1 MRLTIALPALLL
13 LGATASPADAIPAF
27 ARKYNVSCLMC
38 HGPMPRLNT
47 FGERFAGNGFEFLP
61 GETPRDTIQTGD
73 PQLRLQRDLPLAVR
87 IDAYLR
93 TLSRPAEREAATDLQ
108 TPWVV
113 KLLSGGQVADRVSYY
128 MYFLLSERGEVAGL
142 EDAYIQFTNVGSS
155 GVSLLVGQ
163 FQVSDPLFKRELRL
177 QYEDYQPYRVRV
189 GEARADLTY
198 DRGLMALWSPRE
210 GTDVALQVVNG
221 QGLRAASSQ
230 RQYDADPYKN
240 FAVRISQELGV
251 LRLGAFGYFGRES
264 VEGIRSSIRVF
275 GPDATL
281 QLGSVGELNLQF
293 LRRKDGDP
301 FFGSCSVETPCP
313 GGATAPFG
321 TTVDAAMAELVWW
334 PSGELGRWFMTG
346 LINWVDA
353 DAPVVSL
360 RLGEEDS
367 EAGYLTRY
375 RTSAVGVNY
384 LLKRNIRLLGEGGWD
399 FDRDQARLVT
409 GFSLAF

>member
-1 MRLTIALPALLL
+1 MRLTIAVPTLLL
-13 LGATASPADAIPAF
+13 LGTTASPAAAIPAF

-38 HGPMPRLNT
+38 HAPMPRLNT
-47 FGERFAGNGFEFLP
+47 FGERFAENGFEFLP
-61 GETPRDTIQTGD
+61 GEAPRDTIQTGD
-73 PQLRLQRDLPLAVR
+73 RQLRLQRELPLAVR

-93 TLSRPAEREAATDLQ
+93 SLSRPAESEATTDLQ
-108 TPWVV
+108 TPSVV
-113 KLLSGGQVADRVSYY
+113 KVLSGGQVADKISYY

-142 EDAYIQFTNVGSS
+142 EDAYVQFTDVGSS
-155 GVSLLVGQ
+155 GVSLIVGQ

-177 QYEDYQPYRVRV
+177 EYEDYQPYRVRV
-189 GEARADLTY
+189 GEVRADLTY

-210 GTDVALQVVNG
+210 GMDVAIQVVNG

-240 FAVRISQELGV
+240 LALRISQELGP
-251 LRLGAFGYFGRES
+251 LRVGAFGYFGRERAD
-264 VEGIRSSIRVF
+264 GIHSGIRVF
-275 GPDATL
+275 GPDATI
-281 QLGSVGELNLQF
+281 QLGSAGELNLQF
-293 LRRKDGDP
+293 LRRRDGDP
-301 FFGSCSVETPCP
+301 FFGTCSVETPCP
-313 GGATAPFG
+313 GGATAPFA

-346 LINWVDA
+346 LVNWIDA

-367 EAGYLTRY
+367 EVGYLTRY
-375 RTSAVGVNY
+375 RTSSIGLSY
-384 LLKRNIRLLGEGGWD
+384 LLKRNVRLLGEGGWD